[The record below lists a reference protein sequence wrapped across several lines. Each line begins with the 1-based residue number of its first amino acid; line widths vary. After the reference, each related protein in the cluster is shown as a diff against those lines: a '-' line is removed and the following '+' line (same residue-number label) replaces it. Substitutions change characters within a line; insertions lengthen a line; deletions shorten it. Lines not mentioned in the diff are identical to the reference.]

1 MASTIP
7 GFRWVRWRCNED
19 LHDGTMKSGTMLI
32 RVVAARL
39 ALCHKSIR
47 FSAAHNI
54 WRLDDI

>member
-1 MASTIP
+1 
-7 GFRWVRWRCNED
+7 
-19 LHDGTMKSGTMLI
+19 MKSGTMLI